1 MEIKA
6 EGGLNA
12 YEIDEAGEGTAGPG
26 DSADPAVFEHER
38 GEAIGELAADGVLD
52 FFMTRIAPHVYNQ
65 ALSDCRHVV
74 SQRMISLEDDI
85 YALEQKVK
93 ASR

>member
-1 MEIKA
+1 MHMKSMKLAKEQRDQAI
-6 EGGLNA
+6 LQ
-12 YEIDEAGEGTAGPG
+12 IQQF
-26 DSADPAVFEHER
+26 FEHER